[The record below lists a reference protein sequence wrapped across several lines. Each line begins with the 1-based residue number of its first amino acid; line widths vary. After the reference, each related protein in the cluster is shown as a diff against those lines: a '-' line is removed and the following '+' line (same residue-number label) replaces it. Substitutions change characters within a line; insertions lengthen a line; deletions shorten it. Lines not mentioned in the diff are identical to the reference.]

1 MGDAA
6 VVMEMLRIMGVVV
19 VTIKVHSF
27 FSLGL
32 IQIFKKPFREILCI
46 FDLFDNLTHFSLE
59 FLIFTKNSRT
69 T

>member
-1 MGDAA
+1 MWGLLIQMGDAA

-46 FDLFDNLTHFSLE
+46 IDPF
-59 FLIFTKNSRT
+59 
-69 T
+69 